1 MLQCC
6 NVDGM
11 HHVHLAQVVTL
22 DHMFGGG
29 AERVTSNN
37 RIGVPGP
44 DRVLWGE
51 ALAATNYAMPSQYGT
66 VFALASTSHLGA
78 GAFSKRGDWYWLLSG
93 LRNGGI
99 LVH

>member
-1 MLQCC
+1 M
-6 NVDGM
+6 
-11 HHVHLAQVVTL
+11 TL
-22 DHMFGGG
+22 DHIFGGRSDGPVERAG
-29 AERVTSNN
+29 AVVSTN
-37 RIGVPGP
+37 RIEPPGP

-51 ALAATNYAMPSQYGT
+51 ALATVNYAMPSQYGT